1 MLRLSQYLGN
11 PYLGVHCAANEE
23 YAFVPRDAPQ
33 ALIEDLTEALGV
45 QVEKCTLG
53 GTNLIGTLLSLNS
66 FGAVVTNMATNN
78 EVEFLS
84 RFLPVYRIHDKTNAS
99 GNNILVNDEGAL
111 ANPDLGSKAMHA
123 IQETLQVRV
132 GQGVIAE
139 HKTVGSAC
147 VVTNKGALCHP
158 STTPSEMEMIRNIF
172 RVPAAIGTL
181 NYGAPLV
188 GACMVANSKG
198 GVVGYKSTPIEL
210 GRAED
215 ALGLF

>member
-23 YAFVPRDAPQ
+23 YAFVPRDAPEGLVADIEQ
-33 ALIEDLTEALGV
+33 AL
-45 QVEKCTLG
+45 QVRVERCTLG
-53 GTNLIGTLLSLNS
+53 STNLIGTLLSLNS
-66 FGAVVTNMATNN
+66 FGAVVTNMATDS
-78 EVEFLS
+78 EVEHLS
-84 RFLPVYRIHDKTNAS
+84 RHLPVYRIRDKVNAS
-99 GNNILVNDEGAL
+99 GNNILTNDHGAL
-111 ANPDLGSKAMHA
+111 ANPDLAHKTVDS
-123 IQETLQVRV
+123 IQETLQVAV
-132 GQGVIAE
+132 AQGMIAG

-147 VVTNKGALCHP
+147 VVTNKGVLCHP
-158 STTPSEMEMIRNIF
+158 STTPSELETVRVIF
-172 RVPAAIGTL
+172 GVPAAIGTL

-198 GVVGYKSTPIEL
+198 AVVGYKSTPIEL

>member
-33 ALIEDLTEALGV
+33 ALIEDLEEALGV
-45 QVEKCTLG
+45 QVERCTLG

-66 FGAVVTNMATNN
+66 YGGVVTNMATNT
-78 EVEFLS
+78 EVESLS
-84 RFLPVYRIHDKTNAS
+84 RFLPVYRIHDKVNAS

-111 ANPDLGSKAMHA
+111 ANPDLGPKALQA
-123 IQETLQVRV
+123 IAETLQVKV
-132 GQGVIAE
+132 GQGTIAD

-147 VVTNKGALCHP
+147 IVTNRGALCHP
-158 STTPSEMEMIRNIF
+158 STAPEEMEMIRNIF

-198 GVVGYKSTPIEL
+198 GVVGYRSTPIEL

-215 ALGLF
+215 ALGLI

>member
-33 ALIEDLTEALGV
+33 ALVTDLEEALGV

-53 GTNLIGTLLSLNS
+53 ETNLIGTLLSLNS
-66 FGAVVTNMATNN
+66 FGAVVTNMATNA

-84 RFLPVYRIHDKTNAS
+84 RFLPVYRIQDKINAS
-99 GNNILVNDEGAL
+99 GNNILVNDTGAL
-111 ANPDLGSKAMHA
+111 ANPDLGHKTLRA
-123 IQETLQVRV
+123 IEETLQVRV
-132 GQGVIAE
+132 EQGELAG

-158 STTPSEMEMIRNIF
+158 STSPAEMESVRSVF

-198 GVVGYKSTPIEL
+198 GVAGYKSTPIEL

-215 ALGLF
+215 ALGLI